1 MSANSFCR
9 NNPNSMSSRLKSI
22 FAKNKTIVK
31 LLFESS
37 SLNKNVEKNS
47 DLTTNNHIQNL
58 EMLRNI

>member
-1 MSANSFCR
+1 
-9 NNPNSMSSRLKSI
+9 MSSRLQSI